1 MRLFF
6 LAMILVPAVLFAYA
20 CSDEGGEDSTV
31 DVTLSQWEVVADP
44 ESVPEGDVTFD
55 VDNNGKE
62 THELIVVKTDF
73 DVADLPTED
82 DGSLDEGADGIDK
95 IGETNDIESG
105 DSDSRSF
112 SLDPGAYILL
122 CNRVEDDESH
132 FAQGMHTPFTVTE
145 EE

>member
-1 MRLFF
+1 VRLFF
-6 LAMILVPAVLFAYA
+6 LAIILIPAVLFVYG
-20 CSDEGGEDSTV
+20 CSDEEGEDSTV
-31 DVTLSQWEVVADP
+31 DVTLTDFEVAADP
-44 ESVPEGDVTFD
+44 DSVPEGDVTFD
-55 VDNNGKE
+55 VENDGKE

-73 DVADLPTED
+73 DASDLPTED
-82 DGSLDEGADGIDK
+82 DGSMDDGADGIDK

-112 SLDPGAYILL
+112 SLDPGSYVLL
-122 CNRVEDDESH
+122 CNRVEDGESH